1 MQLFGAEY
9 GVELE
14 LLQHAPHE
22 PLSFAG

>member
-9 GVELE
+9 GVELG

-22 PLSFAG
+22 PQSFVE